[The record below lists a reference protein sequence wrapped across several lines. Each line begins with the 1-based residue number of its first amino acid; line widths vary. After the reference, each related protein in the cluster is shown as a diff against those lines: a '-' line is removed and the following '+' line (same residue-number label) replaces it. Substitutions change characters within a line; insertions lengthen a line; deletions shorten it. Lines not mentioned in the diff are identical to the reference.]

1 MFKDFVI
8 KVSIGLESA
17 YLGSAEGLESMMLIN
32 GYGHFEESHADEIGS
47 SECGYLLSCG
57 LEFPS

>member
-1 MFKDFVI
+1 MI